1 VKLQKE
7 IGIGRAKE
15 NPVRVGDISIS
26 RFHSTLR
33 VEDGKLYL
41 YDNNSKYGSLVLI

>member
-1 VKLQKE
+1 M
-7 IGIGRAKE
+7 
-15 NPVRVGDISIS
+15 RVGDISIS

-41 YDNNSKYGSLVLI
+41 YDNNSKYGSLVLIQEDMKIGAEHNNVEL